1 MALLDK
7 VLSAAKVSESVKPW
21 VSALA
26 GIGGL
31 VLAVSG
37 VRDFLIKN
45 QLTTPEEIHRVLF
58 VTDRR
63 VEVQKILRKVA
74 TKSKADRAFL
84 FFYKQNESG
93 QWFAEFKS
101 TYQWELKGQTHI
113 RDGLYPLVKGADTE
127 RFETMNVGL
136 CKESV
141 VWKMQ
146 KSDLLA
152 IKLKS
157 SNVQAQIACQV
168 SAKIQGIERIGAIA
182 VEFRG
187 LEYNKTDV
195 ESILI
200 QASIDIE
207 KVFR

>member
-45 QLTTPEEIHRVLF
+45 RLTTPEEIHRVLF

-63 VEVQKILRKVA
+63 IEVRKILRKVA
-74 TKSKADRAFL
+74 TESNADRAFL
-84 FFYKQNESG
+84 FFYKQNENG
-93 QWFAEFKS
+93 QWFTEFKS
-101 TYQWELKGQTHI
+101 TYQWQLKGQTHI
-113 RDGLYPLVKGADTE
+113 RNGLYPLAEGADTV
-127 RFETMNVGL
+127 RFEAMNIGL

-141 VWKMQ
+141 VWGMQ
-146 KSDLLA
+146 KSDPLA
-152 IKLKS
+152 IALKK
-157 SNVQAQIACQV
+157 SNVEAQLACQV
-168 SAKIQGIERIGAIA
+168 SAKIEGVERIGAIT

-187 LEYNKTDV
+187 LKYNKTDV
-195 ESILI
+195 ESILVE
-200 QASIDIE
+200 ASIDIE